1 MFLQGCRLCNSY
13 FKLRVPDLIAGCVAP
28 ISNHVYPTFYVPTLA
43 RHNNTSLPPLGSSR
57 DSSCYSSLPAKRD
70 LLPTRQLGGVL
81 VQSFGASGF
90 SRWKSSMYS
99 DAWVRCSPG
108 SQVHSSSG
116 YPTHLTRYY
125 NFLGIRAL

>member
-1 MFLQGCRLCNSY
+1 MQVVWLLFQTTCTRLNCRLCGSY
-13 FKLRVPDLIAGCVAP
+13 FKPRVPD
-28 ISNHVYPTFYVPTLA
+28 FYVPTLA

-57 DSSCYSSLPAKRD
+57 DSICYSSLPVKRD
-70 LLPTRQLGGVL
+70 LLPTRQLVGVL

-108 SQVHSSSG
+108 SQVQSSSG
-116 YPTHLTRYY
+116 FRTHLTR
-125 NFLGIRAL
+125 